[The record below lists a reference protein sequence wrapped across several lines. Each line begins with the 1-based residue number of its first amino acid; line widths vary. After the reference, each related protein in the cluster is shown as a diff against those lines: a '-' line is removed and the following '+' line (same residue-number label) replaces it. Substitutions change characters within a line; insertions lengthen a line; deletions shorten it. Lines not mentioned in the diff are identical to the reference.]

1 SRLMKEICEQ
11 EHQDAASL
19 ARDILA
25 TYKEAEDLINIGAYE
40 NGSNKNI
47 DMAIEYIDKV
57 NSFLKQGV
65 NEKTEFEKSIIE
77 LKSIFK

>member
-1 SRLMKEICEQ
+1 MNEIAED
-11 EHQDAASL
+11 EHKNSASF

-47 DMAIEYIDKV
+47 DMSIAYIDKV
-57 NSFLKQGV
+57 NDFLKQRV
-65 NEKTEFEKSIIE
+65 NENIPFENSKNVLSNM
-77 LKSIFK
+77 FN